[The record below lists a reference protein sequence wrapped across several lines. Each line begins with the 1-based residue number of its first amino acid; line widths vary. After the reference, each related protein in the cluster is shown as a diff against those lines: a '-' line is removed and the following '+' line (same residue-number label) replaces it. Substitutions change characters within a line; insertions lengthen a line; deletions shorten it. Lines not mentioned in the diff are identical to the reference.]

1 MADDVRRTREINFQ
15 GVNGD
20 NNSRTLC
27 NECNACKCTST
38 SAWMAILVTCA
49 GTRARIKPRTL
60 RYHVGVACRLPNKSL
75 PVKNIPGPL
84 GKRRNDGLLS
94 RNRETF
100 QLKVEPDAT
109 SSFLFSASSPVTR
122 HSREITFYAWT
133 ERSRRR
139 LIFKWQNEHRKRWKI
154 EQLFN

>member
-1 MADDVRRTREINFQ
+1 MADDVGRTREINFQ

-75 PVKNIPGPL
+75 PVKNIPRPL
-84 GKRRNDGLLS
+84 GKRRDDGLLS

-109 SSFLFSASSPVTR
+109 SSSLFFRFFSCYSTFSRNHFLCMNR
-122 HSREITFYAWT
+122 
-133 ERSRRR
+133 
-139 LIFKWQNEHRKRWKI
+139 KI
-154 EQLFN
+154 ETKINFQMTKRTSGTVKNWTTF